1 VKNAARQVHQQMGRI
16 ADPRNPGSQEGG
28 LAAALSDLL
37 VVSIEQA
44 VAAPYATSRLAEA
57 GARVIKIEKPPAGDF
72 ARRYDAAAHGESTY
86 FVWLNQ
92 GKESAVLDF
101 KQPADMQLLRALV
114 HRADVF
120 IHNLAPGAI
129 DRAGLRLEEVR
140 QENPHLITCAIS
152 GYGENNDY
160 ADMRAYDN
168 LVQGEVGVFAV
179 TGNASGPAKVGMS
192 ICDISAGVHAY
203 MGILEAL
210 LERHRTGRG
219 RHVSVS
225 LFESVAD
232 WMSVPILFQ
241 QYTGQVAE
249 RTGLNHA
256 SIAPYGAYA
265 AGDGQPIMISVQ
277 NDDEWVRFC
286 TTVLQSPEIARHPL
300 FSTNPDRVRHREAL
314 NEFIRKALAPIS
326 KDTFIGRLRQ
336 AQVAYGLI
344 RSVQEVLHH
353 PALSITEVD
362 TPTGPVQLPRRA
374 IPRTSLTER
383 KAVPALGAHTE
394 AIRREFAT
402 GTPNPDGPQVSRRT

>member
-1 VKNAARQVHQQMGRI
+1 MGRI

-37 VVSIEQA
+37 VLSIEQA

-72 ARRYDAAAHGESTY
+72 ARRYDGAAHGESTY

-120 IHNLAPGAI
+120 IHNLAPGAME
-129 DRAGLRLEEVR
+129 RAGLRLEEVR

-362 TPTGPVQLPRRA
+362 TQTGPVQLPRRA
-374 IPRTSLTER
+374 IPRTSLMQR

>member
-1 VKNAARQVHQQMGRI
+1 MGSI
-16 ADPRNPGSQEGG
+16 ADPQKPGSKDGG
-28 LAAALSDLL
+28 LAAALSGVL

-72 ARRYDAAAHGESTY
+72 ARDYDAAVHGESSY

-92 GKESAVLDF
+92 GKESALLDF
-101 KQPADMQLLRALV
+101 KQPADMQLLRAVLR
-114 HRADVF
+114 RADVF

-129 DRAGLRLEEVR
+129 ERAGLNLTNLRE
-140 QENPHLITCAIS
+140 ENPRLITCAIS

-160 ADMRAYDN
+160 SNMRAYDN
-168 LVQGEVGVFAV
+168 LIQGEVGIFAV
-179 TGNASGPAKVGMS
+179 TGNAGGPAKVGISM
-192 ICDISAGVHAY
+192 CDISAGVHAY

-241 QYTGQVAE
+241 KYAGKVAE

-265 AGDGQPIMISVQ
+265 AGDGQPLMISVQ

-300 FSTNPDRVRHREAL
+300 FSTNPDRVRHRETL
-314 NEFIRKALAPIS
+314 NEFIRKALAPIN
-326 KDTFIGRLRQ
+326 KEEFIARLRQ
-336 AQVAYGLI
+336 AQVAFGLI
-344 RSVQEVLHH
+344 RSVEEVLHH
-353 PALSITEVD
+353 PALSLTEVE
-362 TPTGPVQLPRRA
+362 TPTGPVQLPRRS
-374 IPRTSLTER
+374 IPRTSLTDR
-383 KAVPALGAHTE
+383 KAVPALGANTE
-394 AIRREFAT
+394 AIRLEFAS
-402 GTPNPDGPQVSRRT
+402 GSPIPGEPPVSDRS

>member
-1 VKNAARQVHQQMGRI
+1 MKTAT
-16 ADPRNPGSQEGG
+16 DPRKPGSQDNGM
-28 LAAALSDLL
+28 AAALAGIL

-57 GARVIKIEKPPAGDF
+57 GARVIKVEKPPAGDF
-72 ARRYDAAAHGESTY
+72 ARRYDAAAHGESTH

-92 GKESAVLDF
+92 AKESALLDF
-101 KQPADMQLLRALV
+101 KHPADLQLLLAMLR
-114 HRADVF
+114 RADVF

-129 DRAGLRLEEVR
+129 ERAGVGLVALREV
-140 QENPHLITCAIS
+140 NPRLITCAIS
-152 GYGENNDY
+152 GYGEDNSY
-160 ADMRAYDN
+160 AEMRAYDN

-179 TGNASGPAKVGMS
+179 TGNAGGPAKVGIS

-219 RHVSVS
+219 RHISVS

-249 RTGLNHA
+249 RTGLSHA
-256 SIAPYGAYA
+256 SIAPYGAYT
-265 AGDGQPIMISVQ
+265 AGDGQPVMISVQ

-286 TTVLQSPEIARHPL
+286 TTVLQSPEIARHPK
-300 FSTNPDRVRHREAL
+300 FSTNTDRVRHREAL
-314 NEFIRKALAPIS
+314 DEFIGKALASIN
-326 KDTFIGRLRQ
+326 KEEFIARLRR
-336 AQVAYGLI
+336 AQVAFGLI
-344 RSVQEVLHH
+344 RSVEEVLHH
-353 PALSITEVD
+353 PALSMSEVD

-374 IPRTSLTER
+374 IPRTSLRER
-383 KAVPALGAHTE
+383 KVVPALGAHTD
-394 AIRREFAT
+394 AIRREFGTAT
-402 GTPNPDGPQVSRRT
+402 PIPDGPPVSRQT

>member
-1 VKNAARQVHQQMGRI
+1 MGRI

-114 HRADVF
+114 RRADVF
-120 IHNLAPGAI
+120 IHNLAPGAME
-129 DRAGLRLEEVR
+129 RAGLRLEEVR
-140 QENPHLITCAIS
+140 QENPRLITCAIS
-152 GYGENNDY
+152 GYGEHNDY

>member
-1 VKNAARQVHQQMGRI
+1 MRTAA
-16 ADPRNPGSQEGG
+16 DSRNPGSQDDS
-28 LAAALSDLL
+28 LAAALSDLF

-72 ARRYDAAAHGESTY
+72 ARRYDAAAHGESTH

-114 HRADVF
+114 RRADVF

-129 DRAGLRLEEVR
+129 ERVGLRLEEVR
-140 QENPHLITCAIS
+140 QENPRLITCAIS

-286 TTVLQSPEIARHPL
+286 ATVLQSPEFARHPL

-314 NEFIRKALAPIS
+314 NEFIRKALASIN
-326 KDTFIGRLRQ
+326 KETFIARLRQ

>member
-1 VKNAARQVHQQMGRI
+1 MGRI

-72 ARRYDAAAHGESTY
+72 ARRYDVAAHGESTY

-101 KQPADMQLLRALV
+101 KKPADMQLLRALV
-114 HRADVF
+114 RRADVF

-129 DRAGLRLEEVR
+129 ERAGLRLEEVR
-140 QENPHLITCAIS
+140 QENPRLITCAIS

-362 TPTGPVQLPRRA
+362 APTGPVQLPRRA

>member
-1 VKNAARQVHQQMGRI
+1 MRTTP
-16 ADPRNPGSQEGG
+16 DPRNPGILDEG
-28 LAAALSDLL
+28 LSAALSGLV

-72 ARRYDAAAHGESTY
+72 ARRYDAAAHGESTH

-92 GKESAVLDF
+92 GKESATLDF
-101 KQPADMQLLRALV
+101 KQPADIQLLRAIV
-114 HRADVF
+114 RRADVF

-129 DRAGLRLEEVR
+129 ERAGFRLAELRDD
-140 QENPHLITCAIS
+140 NPRLITCAIS

-160 ADMRAYDN
+160 AEMRAYDN
-168 LVQGEVGVFAV
+168 LIQGEVGIFAV
-179 TGNASGPAKVGMS
+179 TGNAGGPAKVGIS

-249 RTGLNHA
+249 RTGLSHA

-265 AGDGQPIMISVQ
+265 AGDGQPVMISVQ

-286 TTVLQSPEIARHPL
+286 AKVLESPEIARHPK
-300 FSTNPDRVRHREAL
+300 FSTNTDRVLHREAL
-314 NEFIRKALAPIS
+314 DEFIRKALTPIN
-326 KDTFIGRLRQ
+326 KQDFIARLRR
-336 AQVAYGLI
+336 AQVAFGLI
-344 RSVQEVLHH
+344 RSVEDVLHH
-353 PALSITEVD
+353 PALSMTEVE

-394 AIRREFAT
+394 AIRREFGT
-402 GTPNPDGPQVSRRT
+402 GTAIPDGPPVSRRT

>member
-1 VKNAARQVHQQMGRI
+1 MGSI
-16 ADPRNPGSQEGG
+16 ANPQKPGSKDGG
-28 LAAALSDLL
+28 LAAALSGVL

-72 ARRYDAAAHGESTY
+72 ARNYDAAVHGESSY

-92 GKESAVLDF
+92 GKESALLDF
-101 KQPADMQLLRALV
+101 KQPADMQLLRAVLR
-114 HRADVF
+114 RADVF

-129 DRAGLRLEEVR
+129 ERAGLNLTNLREV
-140 QENPHLITCAIS
+140 NPRLITCAIS

-160 ADMRAYDN
+160 SNMRAYDN
-168 LVQGEVGVFAV
+168 LIQGEVGIFAV
-179 TGNASGPAKVGMS
+179 TGNAGGPAKVGISM
-192 ICDISAGVHAY
+192 CDISAGVHAY

-241 QYTGQVAE
+241 EYAGQVAE
-249 RTGLNHA
+249 RTGLSHA

-265 AGDGQPIMISVQ
+265 AGDGQPLMISVQ

-314 NEFIRKALAPIS
+314 NEFIRKALAPIN
-326 KDTFIGRLRQ
+326 KEEFIARLRQ
-336 AQVAYGLI
+336 AQVAFGLI
-344 RSVQEVLHH
+344 RSVEEVLHH
-353 PALSITEVD
+353 PALSLTEVE
-362 TPTGPVQLPRRA
+362 TPTGPVQLPRRS
-374 IPRTSLTER
+374 IPRTSLTDR
-383 KAVPALGAHTE
+383 KAVPALGANTE
-394 AIRREFAT
+394 AIRLEFAS
-402 GTPNPDGPQVSRRT
+402 GSPIPGEPPVSDRS

>member
-1 VKNAARQVHQQMGRI
+1 MTTEPDVRK
-16 ADPRNPGSQEGG
+16 PGNQDNG
-28 LAAALSDLL
+28 LVAALSDIL
-37 VVSIEQA
+37 VVTIEQA

-72 ARRYDAAAHGESTY
+72 ARQYDAAAHGESTH

-92 GKESAVLDF
+92 GKESAMLDF
-101 KQPADMQLLRALV
+101 KQPADMQLLRAV
-114 HRADVF
+114 IRRADVF

-129 DRAGLRLEEVR
+129 ERAGLNLTNLREV
-140 QENPHLITCAIS
+140 NPRLITCAIS

-160 ADMRAYDN
+160 SNMRAYDN
-168 LVQGEVGVFAV
+168 LIQGEVGIFAV
-179 TGNASGPAKVGMS
+179 TGNAGGPAKVGISM
-192 ICDISAGVHAY
+192 CDISAGVHAC

-241 QYTGQVAE
+241 KYAGKVAE

-265 AGDGQPIMISVQ
+265 AGDDQPLMISVQ

-314 NEFIRKALAPIS
+314 NEFIRKALAPIN
-326 KDTFIGRLRQ
+326 KEEFISRLRQ
-336 AQVAYGLI
+336 AQVAFGLI
-344 RSVQEVLHH
+344 RSVEEVLHH
-353 PALSITEVD
+353 PALSLTEVE
-362 TPTGPVQLPRRA
+362 TPTGPVQLPRRS
-374 IPRTSLTER
+374 IPRTSLTDR
-383 KAVPALGAHTE
+383 KAVPALGANTE
-394 AIRREFAT
+394 AIRLEFAS
-402 GTPNPDGPQVSRRT
+402 GSPIPGEPPVSDRS

>member
-1 VKNAARQVHQQMGRI
+1 MKAA
-16 ADPRNPGSQEGG
+16 ADPGKPGSQEAG
-28 LAAALSDLL
+28 LAAALSDIL

-72 ARRYDAAAHGESTY
+72 ARGYDAAAHGESTY

-92 GKESAVLDF
+92 GKESAMLDF
-101 KQPADMQLLRALV
+101 KQPADMQLLRDLL

-129 DRAGLRLEEVR
+129 ERSGLRLPELREENSR
-140 QENPHLITCAIS
+140 LITCAIS

-160 ADMRAYDN
+160 SNMRAYDN
-168 LVQGEVGVFAV
+168 LIQGEVGIFAV
-179 TGNASGPAKVGMS
+179 TGNAGGPAKVGISM
-192 ICDISAGVHAY
+192 CDISAGVHAY

-241 QYTGQVAE
+241 EYAGQVAE
-249 RTGLNHA
+249 RTGLSHA

-265 AGDGQPIMISVQ
+265 AGDGQPLMISVQ

-286 TTVLQSPEIARHPL
+286 TTVLQSSEIARHPL

-314 NEFIRKALAPIS
+314 DEFIRKALAPID
-326 KDTFIGRLRQ
+326 KEEFIARLRQ

-344 RSVQEVLHH
+344 RSVEEVLHH
-353 PALSITEVD
+353 PALCMTEVD

-374 IPRTSLTER
+374 IARTSLTER

-402 GTPNPDGPQVSRRT
+402 GPSIPGEPPLSGRT

>member
-1 VKNAARQVHQQMGRI
+1 MGRI
-16 ADPRNPGSQEGG
+16 ADPHKPGSQDNG
-28 LAAALSDLL
+28 LAAALAGIL

-72 ARRYDAAAHGESTY
+72 ARRYDAAAHGESTH

-92 GKESAVLDF
+92 GKESAMLDF
-101 KQPADMQLLRALV
+101 KQPADMQLLRAILR
-114 HRADVF
+114 RADIF

-129 DRAGLRLEEVR
+129 ERAGFSLAALREV
-140 QENPHLITCAIS
+140 NPRLITCAIS
-152 GYGENNDY
+152 GYGEDNDY
-160 ADMRAYDN
+160 AEMRAYDN
-168 LVQGEVGVFAV
+168 LVQGEVG
-179 TGNASGPAKVGMS
+179 
-192 ICDISAGVHAY
+192 AY

-219 RHVSVS
+219 RHISVS

-241 QYTGQVAE
+241 RYTGQVAE
-249 RTGLNHA
+249 RTGLSHA

-265 AGDGQPIMISVQ
+265 AGDGQPVMISVQ

-286 TTVLQSPEIARHPL
+286 TTVLQSPEIILHPK
-300 FSTNPDRVRHREAL
+300 FSTNTDRVRHRKAL
-314 NEFIRKALAPIS
+314 DEFIRIALAPID
-326 KDTFIGRLRQ
+326 KEEFIARLRQ

-344 RSVQEVLHH
+344 RSVEEVLRH
-353 PALSITEVD
+353 PALSMSEVD
-362 TPTGPVQLPRRA
+362 TRTGPVQLPRRA

-383 KAVPALGAHTE
+383 KTVPALGAHTE

-402 GTPNPDGPQVSRRT
+402 NTAVPDNPAVSGRS

>member
-1 VKNAARQVHQQMGRI
+1 MGRI
-16 ADPRNPGSQEGG
+16 ADPRNPGGQKAG

-72 ARRYDAAAHGESTY
+72 ARRYDAAAHGESTH

-114 HRADVF
+114 RRADVF

-129 DRAGLRLEEVR
+129 ERAGLRLEEVR
-140 QENPHLITCAIS
+140 QENPRLITCAIS

-286 TTVLQSPEIARHPL
+286 ATVLESPEFARHPL

-314 NEFIRKALAPIS
+314 NEFIRKALASIN
-326 KDTFIGRLRQ
+326 KETFIARLRQ

>member
-1 VKNAARQVHQQMGRI
+1 MGSI
-16 ADPRNPGSQEGG
+16 ADPQKPGSKDGG
-28 LAAALSDLL
+28 LAAALSGVL

-72 ARRYDAAAHGESTY
+72 ARDYDAAVHGESSY

-92 GKESAVLDF
+92 GKESALLDF
-101 KQPADMQLLRALV
+101 KQPADMQLLRAVLR
-114 HRADVF
+114 RADVF

-129 DRAGLRLEEVR
+129 ERAGLNLTNLREV
-140 QENPHLITCAIS
+140 NPRLITCAIS

-160 ADMRAYDN
+160 SNMRAYDN
-168 LVQGEVGVFAV
+168 LIQGEVGIFAV
-179 TGNASGPAKVGMS
+179 TGNAGGPAKVGISM
-192 ICDISAGVHAY
+192 CDISAGVHAY

-241 QYTGQVAE
+241 KYAGKVAE

-265 AGDGQPIMISVQ
+265 AGDGQPLMISVQ

-300 FSTNPDRVRHREAL
+300 FSTNPDRVRHRETL
-314 NEFIRKALAPIS
+314 NEFIRKALAPIN
-326 KDTFIGRLRQ
+326 KEEFIARLRQ
-336 AQVAYGLI
+336 AQVAFGLI
-344 RSVQEVLHH
+344 RSVEEVLHH
-353 PALSITEVD
+353 PALSLTEVE
-362 TPTGPVQLPRRA
+362 TPTGPVQLPRRS
-374 IPRTSLTER
+374 IPRTSLTDR
-383 KAVPALGAHTE
+383 KAVPALGANTE
-394 AIRREFAT
+394 AIRLEFAS
-402 GTPNPDGPQVSRRT
+402 GSPIPGEPPVSDRS

>member
-1 VKNAARQVHQQMGRI
+1 MGRI
-16 ADPRNPGSQEGG
+16 ANPRKTGSQDGG

-114 HRADVF
+114 RRADVF
-120 IHNLAPGAI
+120 IHNLAPGAME
-129 DRAGLRLEEVR
+129 RAGLRLEEVR
-140 QENPHLITCAIS
+140 QENPRLITCAIS

-210 LERHRTGRG
+210 LERHRTRRG

>member
-1 VKNAARQVHQQMGRI
+1 MGRI
-16 ADPRNPGSQEGG
+16 ADPRNSGSQDDS

-72 ARRYDAAAHGESTY
+72 ARRYDAAAHGESTH

-129 DRAGLRLEEVR
+129 ERAGLRLEEVR
-140 QENPHLITCAIS
+140 QENPRLITCAIS

-256 SIAPYGAYA
+256 SIAPYGACA

-286 TTVLQSPEIARHPL
+286 TTVLQSPEFARHPL

-314 NEFIRKALAPIS
+314 NEFIRKALAPIN
-326 KDTFIGRLRQ
+326 KETFIARLRQ

-344 RSVQEVLHH
+344 RSVEEVLHH
-353 PALSITEVD
+353 PALSMTEVD
-362 TPTGPVQLPRRA
+362 TPTGPVQMPRRA
-374 IPRTSLTER
+374 IPRSSLTER

-402 GTPNPDGPQVSRRT
+402 GTLNPDRPPASSRT